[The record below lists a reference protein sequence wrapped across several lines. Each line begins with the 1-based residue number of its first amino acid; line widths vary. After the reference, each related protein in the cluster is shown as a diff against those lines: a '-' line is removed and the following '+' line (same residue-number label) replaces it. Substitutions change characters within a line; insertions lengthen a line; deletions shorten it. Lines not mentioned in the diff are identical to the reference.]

1 MFQVLADHGIN
12 VRMIATSPIKVS
24 CVDRPRRAVAEA
36 VAALHEA
43 FQAELQ
49 IAADGSASVSSLRV
63 AVVGATG
70 AVGPVVLE
78 VLAERGFPASEVV
91 AFASARSAGTRV
103 AFAGGELEVREL
115 TADAFEGFDLALF
128 SAGGGTSRTFA
139 PEAVARGCVVVD
151 KSSAFRMDPAVPL
164 VVPEVNPEAAAAHRG
179 IVSNPNCS
187 TIQLVAALKPLHD
200 AAGLAHVTV
209 ATYQAV
215 SAAPAP
221 RRWRSCASS
230 RRRCWTARRAE
241 PSVYPHQIAFNV
253 LPQCDAF
260 DGDAHDGGDEA
271 RPRDAQ
277 DPRRPDDRDQR
288 DLRARAGMAR
298 PLRGGLDRDARAARR
313 GPRARAAVPRRP
325 ACASSTTRP
334 PAPTRCRSA
343 AAGTDD
349 VLVGPHPRRRS
360 PPNGLSLLVVVAD
373 NLRKGAATNGVQ
385 IAELLVERGLVRVPD
400 RAAA

>member
-1 MFQVLADHGIN
+1 MS
-12 VRMIATSPIKVS
+12 SP
-24 CVDRPRRAVAEA
+24 
-36 VAALHEA
+36 
-43 FQAELQ
+43 
-49 IAADGSASVSSLRV
+49 RV

-91 AFASARSAGTRV
+91 AFASARSAGSRV
-103 AFAGGELEVREL
+103 PFAGGELEVREL
-115 TADAFEGFDLALF
+115 HDDSFDGFDLALF
-128 SAGGGTSRTFA
+128 SAGGSTSKRYA

-151 KSSAFRMDPAVPL
+151 KSSAFRMDPEVPL
-164 VVPEVNPEAAAAHRG
+164 VVPEVNPDALDAHQG

-215 SAAPAP
+215 SGTGANAVQELHDQSRAVLAGEPAA
-221 RRWRSCASS
+221 
-230 RRRCWTARRAE
+230 

-260 DGDAHDGGDEA
+260 EGDSTTEETKLVNETHKILGDASIAISSTCVRVPVWRGHSEA
-271 RPRDAQ
+271 VWVETLEPLGAERARSLLRDAPGVRVVD
-277 DPRRPDDRDQR
+277 DP
-288 DLRARAGMAR
+288 AAGAY
-298 PLRGGLDRDARAARR
+298 PL
-313 GPRARAAVPRRP
+313 P
-325 ACASSTTRP
+325 
-334 PAPTRCRSA
+334 SA

-349 VLVGPHPRRRS
+349 VLVGRIRDDASR
-360 PPNGLSLLVVVAD
+360 PNGISLFVVAD

-385 IAELLVERGLVRVPD
+385 IAELLVARGLVRVPD